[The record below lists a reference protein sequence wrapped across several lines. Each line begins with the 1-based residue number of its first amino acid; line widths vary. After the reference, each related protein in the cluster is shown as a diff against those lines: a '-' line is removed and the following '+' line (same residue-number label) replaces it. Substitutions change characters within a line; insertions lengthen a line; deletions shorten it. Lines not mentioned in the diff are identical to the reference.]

1 MPALVKPLFRPEA
14 LRPKLAL
21 FRPTDAAMAARAKLA
36 EWAELLATPA
46 AKKMKETELLGDFFR
61 DVFADTLGYVGP
73 AAAPSSTGFAWN
85 SESRRLRRNCKP

>member
-36 EWAELLATPA
+36 EWAMLLASA
-46 AKKMKETELLGDFFR
+46 GGDKLKETEVLGDFFR
-61 DVFADTLGYVGP
+61 DMLAYVGP
-73 AAAPSSTGFAWN
+73 AAGARVS
-85 SESRRLRRNCKP
+85 L